1 MFQGRPTPQC
11 ISITR
16 AVPASVH
23 VATDVGGTFTDFVT
37 LEGGVLRSFKVPST
51 TRSPDLAVADGLGIL
66 GDAPIETF
74 AHGTTVATNTV
85 LQRSGARVAF
95 VTTAGFEDLL
105 EIGRQTRPSVYDL
118 RVAREPPLSPRELRF
133 GVRERVLHD
142 GTVEEPLTTEEADRV
157 AAQVAAADAEAAAVC
172 LLYSYLHPAHERMLG
187 EALEARGVEAS
198 LSSRV
203 RPVFREVERGSTT
216 SIDAHVRPVVRSYLD
231 RLGHTLS
238 SLGLDGYMVMGSHG
252 GVLPD
257 AVAKVQPARL
267 LLSGPAGGVMAA
279 AALGETAG
287 VPDLFTFDMGGTS
300 TDVGAVVE
308 GRPLRRS
315 SFEVSGLTVGLP
327 TIDVVTVGA
336 GGGSHIWVDPGGAL
350 RVGPKSSGAD
360 PGPAFYGRGG
370 EVATVTDVHV
380 LSGTLPPDFLERY
393 GISGDPDAARA
404 ACEAVAAEAG
414 TDLEGLLVGA
424 RRVADAT
431 MARAFRILLAGRGLD
446 PRRFTLVAFGG
457 AGPLHGVSLAKDLGF
472 TRVVVPSAAG
482 AFSAMGIA
490 TSDILVERDRTL
502 MLPVEQAR
510 GRLGK
515 VLSDLTGESMEELA
529 SAGVDPLAAMPEWEA
544 DMRYKGQSHELTVPF
559 HVCSGPTAE
568 NLHRA
573 HATAYGHAMEGEP
586 VEVVNV
592 RLKLR
597 VEGPDIDVTPSE
609 GMAGGPA
616 AGSRRVLFEGGW
628 HEAATIPRGGLSM
641 GHAGDGPAII
651 EGEGETVVVPP
662 GTRWSVDGRGNI
674 WLEVA

>member
-1 MFQGRPTPQC
+1 M
-11 ISITR
+11 
-16 AVPASVH
+16 H

-66 GDAPIETF
+66 GNAPIETF

-118 RVAREPPLSPRELRF
+118 RVARETPISPRELRF

-142 GTVEEPLTTEEADRV
+142 GTVEETLTRDEADRV

-216 SIDAHVRPVVRSYLD
+216 SIDAHVRPVVRGYLD

-257 AVAKVQPARL
+257 GVAKVQPARL

-279 AALGETAG
+279 TALGEAAG
-287 VPDLFTFDMGGTS
+287 IPDLFTFDMGGTS
-300 TDVGAVVE
+300 TDVGAIVE

-370 EVATVTDVHV
+370 EVATITDVHV

-404 ACEAVAAEAG
+404 ACQAVAEEAG
-414 TDLEGLLVGA
+414 ADLEGLLVGA

-431 MARAFRILLAGRGLD
+431 MARAFRVLLAGRGLD

-457 AGPLHGVSLAKDLGF
+457 AGPLHGASLARDLGF

-529 SAGVDPLAAMPEWEA
+529 SAGVDPMTAMPEWEA

-597 VEGPDIDVTPSE
+597 VEGPAIDITPSE
-609 GMAGGPA
+609 GKAEDPAG
-616 AGSRRVLFEGGW
+616 GSRRVLFEDGW
-628 HEAATIPRGGLSM
+628 HEAATILRGGLSM

-662 GTRWSVDGRGNI
+662 GSRWSVDGRGNI